1 MGLDVLI
8 EDLNAISETT
18 VMLRYP
24 DGLVRESYVMLAGSI
39 QDQVELDKLCC
50 EGPQLCKQCS

>member
-1 MGLDVLI
+1 MELTHMGLDVLI

-24 DGLVRESYVMLAGSI
+24 DGLVRVSYVMLAGSI
-39 QDQVELDKLCC
+39 QDQVELD
-50 EGPQLCKQCS
+50 